1 LLQHDLRQ
9 SYFCNPGV
17 IKKDFRTFGFDMRN
31 QTTDEQREVDE
42 ERRGAD
48 GEKTIN
54 LSEHV
59 RIEATVRVGTNSFS
73 GGCGSNTGNQRD
85 IHIPECNPTPPLT
98 DVLNKFDL
106 RSIIMTAI
114 EQTSKSFVIAGR

>member
-1 LLQHDLRQ
+1 MLPFILLQHDLRQ

-59 RIEATVRVGTNSFS
+59 RIEARVRVGTNSF
-73 GGCGSNTGNQRD
+73 
-85 IHIPECNPTPPLT
+85 LV
-98 DVLNKFDL
+98 DVDRTRGIRETYTYLN
-106 RSIIMTAI
+106 AI
-114 EQTSKSFVIAGR
+114 LLLLLPMC